1 MANATDTE
9 RFSGTE
15 SLRAFIDSLDEAEWI
30 RNLRIQALDRFG
42 GMEWPTRED
51 EQWRRSDISSYDF
64 DAYEYGAAVDGT
76 HVSASPEAAGE
87 DAASSSLGSRGPGG
101 SARPTD
107 VSIVSLGDFFRTTDG
122 PIVAAVQDL
131 LARRIAEAEHKVE
144 LWRYITMAGGAVV
157 HIPSFVEMD
166 EPIVVHHTE
175 DGDEVLASRQ
185 TIVVAEPGAR
195 ATVVVGVDGPE
206 DGEVIVNYG
215 VDILARDG
223 AAVKLSTY
231 QSINIDG
238 SVFARVNAF
247 LSKDAAV
254 EIVSADFGG
263 LFVKRESRIVL
274 EGRGADAFA
283 GGLYFPFEDQH
294 MDVRS
299 VQHHR
304 APDTSSRAFFKG
316 AVKDE
321 GRSVYQGMIE
331 VDHDAPRTDA
341 FLENKNLVLN
351 DGARADSIPSLQ
363 IRTNDV
369 RCSHGSTTGKIDPGH
384 VYYLMTRGLTEGEAK
399 ALVLEGFF
407 EEIVSRS
414 APTLHDTLRG
424 MLADRILA
432 EQEDDE
438 D

>member
-1 MANATDTE
+1 MANAINTE
-9 RFSGTE
+9 RYSGTE
-15 SLRAFIDSLDEAEWI
+15 SLRAFIDSLDEAEWVKE
-30 RNLRIQALDRFG
+30 LRRAALERFET
-42 GMEWPTRED
+42 MDWPTRED
-51 EQWRRSDISSYDF
+51 EEWRRSDISSYDF
-64 DAYEYGAAVDGT
+64 DAYEYGAGVEGT
-76 HVSASPEAAGE
+76 HISAVENNGDTPGREHTGGVTIQ
-87 DAASSSLGSRGPGG
+87 SL
-101 SARPTD
+101 AN
-107 VSIVSLGDFFRTTDG
+107 FFRATDG
-122 PIVAAVQDL
+122 PIVAAVRGL
-131 LARRIAEAEHKVE
+131 LTRRVAEAEHRIE
-144 LWRYITMAGGAVV
+144 LWRYVTMSGGAVIHV
-157 HIPSFVEMD
+157 PPFVEMD
-166 EPIVVHHTE
+166 SPIVVHHTE
-175 DGDEVLASRQ
+175 SGDEVLASRE
-185 TIVVAEPGAR
+185 TIVVAEAGAR
-195 ATVVVGVDGPE
+195 VDVVVGVDGPE
-206 DGEVIVNYG
+206 DGEVVVNHG
-215 VDILARDG
+215 VDVLVGDE
-223 AAVKLSTY
+223 AAVRLSTY

-238 SVFARVNAF
+238 SVFARTNAI
-247 LSKDAAV
+247 LGKNAAF

-321 GRSVYQGMIE
+321 GRSVYQGLIE
-331 VDHDAPRTDA
+331 VDHDAARTDA

-369 RCSHGSTTGKIDPGH
+369 KCSHGSTTGKIDAGH
-384 VYYLMTRGLTEGEAK
+384 VYYLMTRGLSKVEAK

-407 EEIVSRS
+407 EEIVARS
-414 APTLHDTLRG
+414 VSTLHDTLRG
-424 MLADRILA
+424 MLAERILS